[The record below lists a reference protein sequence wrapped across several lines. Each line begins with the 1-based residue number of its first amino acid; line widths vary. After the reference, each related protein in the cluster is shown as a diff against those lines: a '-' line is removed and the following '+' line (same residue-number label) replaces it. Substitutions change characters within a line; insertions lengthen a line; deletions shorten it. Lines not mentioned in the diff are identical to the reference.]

1 MGGSGDFAVSA
12 TASCIEA
19 QLREGSDILHRKYT
33 GSRFVAYFQAYT
45 NTYGPVS
52 YLREIYTAALILP
65 EVAGISVATRPDCL
79 GPEVLSLLAE
89 LKERFPGKFIWIE
102 LGLQTMHEHTA
113 AFIRRG
119 YPLPVFEEAM
129 ANLQALSLP
138 VIVHVILGLPFETA
152 EDMYA
157 TTRYL
162 NAFSPFGIK
171 FQLLHILKNTALGDM
186 YTKGELPGFT
196 VPSKEELETEDKWI
210 LSRLNDL
217 TKEVCENLDRFELGV
232 ALAKLYDF
240 VWSEFC
246 DWYIELLKP
255 RFADKGSR
263 SNLVAQ
269 NVIAYVLGQ
278 TLKLLHPF
286 MPFITEEIRSSLPP
300 ISGDEAESIMISAY
314 PSYDPALSFPEDE
327 ERMEKLIELIRAIR
341 NRRSEMNVPPSKK
354 AKLYVVSDRK
364 DLYGE
369 KTTKFFLKLAY
380 ASEVE
385 YPASHSDEGSVQ
397 IVAGSATAYIP
408 LGELVDLEKEKAR
421 LKAEEEKTRGEIKR
435 LEGKL
440 SNEGFVSKAPAA
452 VVEGERAKLE
462 KYRLTLSQLE
472 EALSKM

>member
-1 MGGSGDFAVSA
+1 MWGGGGVFSGSGGPTGDLAVPA

-102 LGLQTMHEHTA
+102 LGLQTMHEPA

-138 VIVHVILGLPFETA
+138 VIVHVIWGLPFETA

-196 VPSKEELETEDKWI
+196 VLSKEEYMNI
-210 LSRLNDL
+210 LIR
-217 TKEVCENLDRFELGV
+217 NL
-232 ALAKLYDF
+232 
-240 VWSEFC
+240 
-246 DWYIELLKP
+246 ELLSP
-255 RFADKGSR
+255 ETVVHR
-263 SNLVAQ
+263 V
-269 NVIAYVLGQ
+269 
-278 TLKLLHPF
+278 T
-286 MPFITEEIRSSLPP
+286 
-300 ISGDEAESIMISAY
+300 GDGA
-314 PSYDPALSFPEDE
+314 
-327 ERMEKLIELIRAIR
+327 
-341 NRRSEMNVPPSKK
+341 
-354 AKLYVVSDRK
+354 RK
-364 DLYGE
+364 DLI
-369 KTTKFFLKLAY
+369 A
-380 ASEVE
+380 
-385 YPASHSDEGSVQ
+385 
-397 IVAGSATAYIP
+397 P
-408 LGELVDLEKEKAR
+408 LWSLQ
-421 LKAEEEKTRGEIKR
+421 KR
-435 LEGKL
+435 DVLNTLHRTMRERQSFQGKYY
-440 SNEGFVSKAPAA
+440 
-452 VVEGERAKLE
+452 ER
-462 KYRLTLSQLE
+462 
-472 EALSKM
+472 